1 MDWLLRCVHC
11 SLKKYEPFTTQE
23 GGLVLK
29 KEMSTALDK
38 AERNTKEMDV
48 LGGVAEVSW
57 FAAF

>member
-11 SLKKYEPFTTQE
+11 SPKKYEPFTTQQ

-29 KEMSTALDK
+29 KEKSTALDK
-38 AERNTKEMDV
+38 VEREKAMDL

-57 FAAF
+57 FAVL